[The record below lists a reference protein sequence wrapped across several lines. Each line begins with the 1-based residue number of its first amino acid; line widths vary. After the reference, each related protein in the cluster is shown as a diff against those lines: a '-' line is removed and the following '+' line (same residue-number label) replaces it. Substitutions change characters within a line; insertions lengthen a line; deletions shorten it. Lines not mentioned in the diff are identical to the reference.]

1 MTSRVETKVTAASLA
16 AAVSGVALWALST
29 YVFKGGDV
37 PAGLVSLIDV
47 AVPAVLAAAA
57 GYFAPHT
64 PRPSPPAATL
74 PGNVTIT
81 RPPAA

>member
-1 MTSRVETKVTAASLA
+1 MAQVETKVTAASLA
-16 AAVSGVALWALST
+16 AAVSGVALWALQA

-64 PRPSPPAATL
+64 PRPAPPAASAQSS
-74 PGNVTIT
+74 NVTMT